1 MSDFRKAVQTVDDL
15 MKALQQEDLTNE
27 EYKDLQMKFQVNFCF
42 FFFFYIIMNTLILR
56 FQNNHSY

>member
-42 FFFFYIIMNTLILR
+42 FLFFYIIMNTLILR

>member
-27 EYKDLQMKFQVNFCF
+27 EYKDLQMKFQVNYF
-42 FFFFYIIMNTLILR
+42 FFKL
-56 FQNNHSY
+56 

>member
-27 EYKDLQMKFQVNFCF
+27 EYKDLQMKFQVNCWVFL
-42 FFFFYIIMNTLILR
+42 IINFNSEI
-56 FQNNHSY
+56 SK